1 MSEWPDRRLIDLLG
15 TRHPIIQAP
24 MAGATSNELA
34 VAAMAG
40 GALGSLPCGMM
51 TPAEVL
57 TAVSIVRQR
66 SDAPLN
72 LNFFCHQLPP
82 SPDTRGWQ
90 VMLAPLYAEYRI
102 TDTGPPPPIRAP
114 FDAAMCAAAVEA
126 APAVVSFHY
135 GLPDDALLAPLRDAG
150 IRILASATTVAEGRH
165 LAARGCDAIIA
176 QGYEAGGHRGWFL
189 SGDRDSQ
196 IGTMALVPQLV
207 DAVDCPVIAAGGIA
221 DARGIA
227 AALMLGAAGVQIG
240 TAYLFA
246 DESPINAA
254 YRAALASES
263 GETVLTN
270 LFSGGVAR
278 GMRNRM
284 VETFGP
290 ISPEAPPFP
299 YASAALAPLRKAAE
313 AEGKADF
320 TPLWAGQTAALGRP
334 GGAQTMTEAFA
345 ADALALIGGHFSR
358 HPGLDPASRCPR
370 RLAGPRIKSGVTKKE
385 KSRP

>member
-1 MSEWPDRRLIDLLG
+1 MSGWPDRRLIDLLG
-15 TRHPIIQAP
+15 TRYPIIQAP
-24 MAGATSNELA
+24 MAGATSNELVA
-34 VAAMAG
+34 AAMAG

-66 SDAPLN
+66 SDGPLN
-72 LNFFCHQLPP
+72 LNFFCHHLPP
-82 SPDTRGWQ
+82 PPDTRGWQ
-90 VMLAPLYAEYRI
+90 AMLAPLYAEYGI

-114 FDAAMCAAAVEA
+114 FDAAICAATVEA
-126 APAVVSFHY
+126 APAVASFHY
-135 GLPDDALLAPLRDAG
+135 GLPDDRLLAPLRDAG
-150 IRILASATTVAEGRH
+150 IMILASATTVAEGRY

-189 SGDRDSQ
+189 SSDRDSQ

-227 AALMLGAAGVQIG
+227 AALMLGAAGVQLG

-246 DESPINAA
+246 DESPISAA

-263 GETVLTN
+263 REETVLTN

-284 VETFGP
+284 IETFGA
-290 ISPEAPPFP
+290 ISAEAPAFP

-320 TPLWAGQTAALGRP
+320 TPLWVGQAAALGRP
-334 GGAQTMTEAFA
+334 SGAQAMTEAFA
-345 ADALALIGGHFSR
+345 AGALALIGGNR
-358 HPGLDPASRCPR
+358 W
-370 RLAGPRIKSGVTKKE
+370 
-385 KSRP
+385 